1 MSETPEKQEPAAPP
15 QKSELAAQPQKI
27 NVVIQD
33 LEGDASKKVV
43 YSKTFTVDYTN
54 PDDGGRV
61 VGTFTV
67 KRPTLGDLSNFGLT
81 KARMSGGERV
91 SRDIDWLNEMIAFCQ
106 IALTATPDW
115 WNPYDTYDEELLTL
129 VFNHARSFQDSF
141 RKRLE
146 K

>member
-1 MSETPEKQEPAAPP
+1 MSEAKQETPVAPESTP
-15 QKSELAAQPQKI
+15 SKPK

-54 PDDGGRV
+54 PDDGNRL
-61 VGTFTV
+61 VGTFTM
-67 KRPTLGDLSNFGLT
+67 KRPTLGDLSQFGQL
-81 KARMSGGERV
+81 KARYNGGERV
-91 SRDIDWLNEMIAFCQ
+91 SRDIDWLNEMIALCQ
-106 IALTATPDW
+106 ITITDAPDW
-115 WNPYDTYDEELLTL
+115 WDPLNTYDEELLTI
-129 VFNHARSFQDSF
+129 VYNHVRSFQDSF